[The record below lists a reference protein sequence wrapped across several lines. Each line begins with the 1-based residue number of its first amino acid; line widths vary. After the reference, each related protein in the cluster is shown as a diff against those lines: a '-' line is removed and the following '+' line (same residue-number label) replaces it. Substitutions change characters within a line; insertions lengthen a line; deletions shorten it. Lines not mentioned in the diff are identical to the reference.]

1 MAMDASGYQFQFYS
15 EGIYS
20 STQCD
25 STHLNHAMLIVGYD
39 SYHGDKYWI
48 MKNRYLEQTSW
59 QATFNIYIHETD
71 DVIISHNNVC
81 IFLSVYPHAV
91 GVRNGE

>member
-1 MAMDASGYQFQFYS
+1 MAIDASGYQFQFYS

-48 MKNRYLEQTSW
+48 MKNR
-59 QATFNIYIHETD
+59 
-71 DVIISHNNVC
+71 
-81 IFLSVYPHAV
+81 
-91 GVRNGE
+91 